1 MLNENLELNLENT
14 KKNQANTYNSP
25 DEWLEEDTFNYYSSV
40 TPIELLGYSK
50 NDIIEAKK
58 MVENLPDT
66 IIDKLN
72 QAFSL
77 LDEVQEYLYTA

>member
-1 MLNENLELNLENT
+1 MLNENLKLDLENT
-14 KKNQANTYNSP
+14 TKNQTNTCNSP
-25 DEWLEEDTFNYYSSV
+25 DEWLEKDTFSYYPSI

-66 IIDKLN
+66 IIGKLN

-77 LDEVQEYLYTA
+77 LDEVQEYLYTV